1 LDKQKLQDFL
11 NDQALSIP
19 DIQDPVP
26 YVSGTVR
33 GKKWVPPPMP
43 KDNIGKLISQLKKKI
58 ILKLINEKVPS
69 RVSILSA
76 MKKRRKNS

>member
-1 LDKQKLQDFL
+1 MDKQKLQDFL

-43 KDNIGKLISQLKKKI
+43 KDNIGKLISRFFFKK
-58 ILKLINEKVPS
+58 LVKLMNENVPS
-69 RVSILSA
+69 RALILSA
-76 MKKRRKNS
+76 MKKRRKIS

>member
-1 LDKQKLQDFL
+1 MDKQKLQDFL

-43 KDNIGKLISQLKKKI
+43 KDNIGKLISRFFFQKTR
-58 ILKLINEKVPS
+58 ETDE
-69 RVSILSA
+69 R
-76 MKKRRKNS
+76 KRSVARIDS

>member
-1 LDKQKLQDFL
+1 MDKQKLQDFL

-43 KDNIGKLISQLKKKI
+43 KDNIGKFFKK
-58 ILKLINEKVPS
+58 LVKLMNEKVPS
-69 RVSILSA
+69 RASILSA
-76 MKKRRKNS
+76 MKQRRKNS

>member
-1 LDKQKLQDFL
+1 MDKQKLQDFL

-43 KDNIGKLISQLKKKI
+43 KDNIGKLISQFKKKT
-58 ILKLINEKVPS
+58 
-69 RVSILSA
+69 
-76 MKKRRKNS
+76 RKTDERKGSVTRIAF